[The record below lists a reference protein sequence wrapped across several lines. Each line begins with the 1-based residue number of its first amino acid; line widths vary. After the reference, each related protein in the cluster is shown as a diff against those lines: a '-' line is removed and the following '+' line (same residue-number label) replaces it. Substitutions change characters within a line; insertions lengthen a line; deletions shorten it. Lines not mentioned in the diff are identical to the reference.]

1 MQKRGIFSL
10 VLLLALSNLFA
21 AQDIIDLGTAY
32 ELVIA
37 ETSLAEAETNTASS
51 VSVITKEQIAA
62 YNAQTTAELIEKA
75 VGTAIQSYGSLGSL
89 QNVVIRGATSSKNF
103 IYIDGVL
110 FSSAHEGT
118 VDLSIIPVSIIE
130 RIEVVKSGPG
140 NLGRANAIGGM
151 VNIITKKGQKTNTPF
166 ALTFENGSFLPQV
179 YGSSNSRN
187 WLSLVDSQKLDSPTQ
202 LDLVATVGGIAAQN
216 AYTNSDG
223 ATRSLRDNAHSTKPT
238 GQ

>member
-21 AQDIIDLGTAY
+21 AQDITDLGTAY

-75 VGTAIQSYGSLGSL
+75 VGTTIQSYGSLGSL
-89 QNVVIRGATSSKNF
+89 QNVVIRGATSSKNLV
-103 IYIDGVL
+103 YLDGVL
-110 FSSAHEGT
+110 LSSAHEGT

-130 RIEVVKSGPG
+130 RIEIVKSGPG
-140 NLGRANAIGGM
+140 NLGRTNAIGGM
-151 VNIITKKGQKTNTPF
+151 VNIITKNGQKSDTPF
-166 ALTFENGSFLPQV
+166 ALTFENGSFLPQPMV
-179 YGSSNSRN
+179 
-187 WLSLVDSQKLDSPTQ
+187 QQTH
-202 LDLVATVGGIAAQN
+202 AIA
-216 AYTNSDG
+216 
-223 ATRSLRDNAHSTKPT
+223 LPW
-238 GQ
+238 